1 WPQRRAPCD
10 ARHGPHPA
18 GGPAVPRHDRR
29 GEPADGRVPS
39 ELLAQAANRLGARL
53 RPHPWDSRASRP
65 ARPDALRRRAPAG
78 WARARVDARGLDSA
92 DRRAIARPCTR
103 RDRARVRGDP
113 RDPRAR
119 HDDSPRRGDL
129 YAHRRRRRHRARR
142 RDGIDRP
149 DRLSRRALQGSDG
162 RRDLPRN
169 AVGGTGATHRCHRDP
184 CGDRGARIDLRPGR
198 NRNDA
203 DLRHAADPRHVAGLD
218 GDDRELRWVGSHGRC
233 RMEPRLGHRNRVP
246 DHVRAGDR
254 HRTGLGSAADGA
266 SRVRLRDG
274 DVHHDLCC
282 RDRLREP
289 RAADLW
295 TLPEER
301 VAGGERGHRHLPG
314 SRPLVPEPHDGA
326 RLDRAHGRARAVPDA
341 NTVGAC
347 DPRRGAGPGCRSS
360 HGRSGDEAVSA
371 HHGSCVGAR
380 RDRWCLSGGQVLRVP
395 GSGRPAPARGADR
408 RDLWRAGEPAGD
420 AVCGIRD
427 RSHPGHC
434 RGGRRDNLVPAD
446 PLRDHPAGADRPASW
461 AEGPTRG
468 GAAVSATT
476 TAETAVPLA
485 STRIGRGRT
494 MSVAEKAGVVALV
507 ALAALI
513 PLVWSNDYAIGV
525 IVTAMITLVLN
536 TSWNFV
542 LGIAG
547 VWNFGQLAI
556 YALGGY
562 GTGLLMLHT
571 PLPPPLA
578 ILGGGAL
585 AAAVSVL
592 LAFPTLRLHGIYTS
606 LLTFSFAQVFL
617 FIVVNDPAG
626 LTGGSFGFPTVKG
639 LYSFLSPTAALH
651 AYFWTI
657 LAVAVAAT
665 LLVAWIRSSRLGIAL
680 RTIRDSPAY
689 AAARGISP
697 LKYRV

>member
-1 WPQRRAPCD
+1 
-10 ARHGPHPA
+10 
-18 GGPAVPRHDRR
+18 
-29 GEPADGRVPS
+29 
-39 ELLAQAANRLGARL
+39 
-53 RPHPWDSRASRP
+53 
-65 ARPDALRRRAPAG
+65 
-78 WARARVDARGLDSA
+78 
-92 DRRAIARPCTR
+92 
-103 RDRARVRGDP
+103 
-113 RDPRAR
+113 
-119 HDDSPRRGDL
+119 
-129 YAHRRRRRHRARR
+129 
-142 RDGIDRP
+142 
-149 DRLSRRALQGSDG
+149 
-162 RRDLPRN
+162 
-169 AVGGTGATHRCHRDP
+169 
-184 CGDRGARIDLRPGR
+184 
-198 NRNDA
+198 
-203 DLRHAADPRHVAGLD
+203 
-218 GDDRELRWVGSHGRC
+218 
-233 RMEPRLGHRNRVP
+233 
-246 DHVRAGDR
+246 
-254 HRTGLGSAADGA
+254 
-266 SRVRLRDG
+266 
-274 DVHHDLCC
+274 
-282 RDRLREP
+282 
-289 RAADLW
+289 
-295 TLPEER
+295 
-301 VAGGERGHRHLPG
+301 
-314 SRPLVPEPHDGA
+314 
-326 RLDRAHGRARAVPDA
+326 
-341 NTVGAC
+341 
-347 DPRRGAGPGCRSS
+347 
-360 HGRSGDEAVSA
+360 
-371 HHGSCVGAR
+371 
-380 RDRWCLSGGQVLRVP
+380 
-395 GSGRPAPARGADR
+395 
-408 RDLWRAGEPAGD
+408 
-420 AVCGIRD
+420 
-427 RSHPGHC
+427 
-434 RGGRRDNLVPAD
+434 
-446 PLRDHPAGADRPASW
+446 
-461 AEGPTRG
+461 
-468 GAAVSATT
+468 VSATT

-697 LKYRV
+697 LKYRVIAFAISGFIAGIAGGLYLSYNQSFTTSAMGLTPMSIDVTMLVIGGLGTIWGPVLGTGVLTGLQVSLVDYPGIQLTILGTILLVIVVFVPSGLVGLLSQIRRRISAWVAEDEIEDDVGVERGGS